1 MTKSELF
8 KAAHKLAKATIQA
21 GDNYSATFAICLK
34 LIIKANAE
42 APSLFLNNT
51 TDVVWHQKYF
61 FLINMGILKSRG
73 DLLKKAISR
82 RFDSLQMK
90 GIDWNKSEF
99 NINVDSKGI
108 TVNGIFD
115 DMTLTPA
122 EFAELV
128 KGA

>member
-21 GDNYSATFAICLK
+21 GDSYSATFAICLK
-34 LIIKANAE
+34 LIIKAKAE
-42 APSLFLNNT
+42 APGLFLNNT

-82 RFDSLQMK
+82 RFDSLQMN

-99 NINVDSKGI
+99 NINIDSKGI

>member
-21 GDNYSATFAICLK
+21 GDSYSATFAICLK
-34 LIIKANAE
+34 LIIKAKAE
-42 APSLFLNNT
+42 APGLFLNNT

-99 NINVDSKGI
+99 NINIDSKGI

-122 EFAELV
+122 EFAELA